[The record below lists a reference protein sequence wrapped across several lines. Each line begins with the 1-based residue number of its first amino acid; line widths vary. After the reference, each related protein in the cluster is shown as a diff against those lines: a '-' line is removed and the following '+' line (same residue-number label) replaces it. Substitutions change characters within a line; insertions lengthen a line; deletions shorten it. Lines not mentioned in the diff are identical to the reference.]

1 MLNAQC
7 SMLNAQCS
15 MLNAQCSMRTGR
27 GRPTAPLPAAKGWG
41 QGPDH
46 TLRVLPSP
54 WLSQFA
60 QAGQQPTAGASQN
73 TTGCHMGKVPP
84 TASKLSHTFQNRQPT
99 RAEVPRGGARP
110 RATGVST
117 ACMRCAGRGDSVLE
131 PQRCG
136 ARRRRRRS
144 RPGAPACSPR
154 ALLPVAWSGA
164 LFKTSAAPA
173 APRGDGQRGCSALP
187 SQHVFWLALLCSM
200 TRKQHTTA
208 PAPHSATVQQA
219 HYHNEH
225 PSDAG
230 KSTARPSACL
240 AQAAGAHAVRGP
252 AGVAGRR
259 GARAGA
265 LGHARPPLRAHL
277 ALLARQLAALA
288 VRRRAVAGRHVLL
301 RIRALQRLRFCRL
314 RGGRH
319 YVHEVHSPS
328 LPVTSNTSAE
338 LAVGQRMR
346 MGAGTAL
353 GASETVHNMT
363 QAHRRRRGAGG
374 EARGGVVG
382 QHRPAL
388 RGRAGSLR
396 ALDVRAARRREG
408 RAPEGQHRQ
417 ALGLDRRGPRL
428 LRRST
433 G

>member
-1 MLNAQC
+1 
-7 SMLNAQCS
+7 
-15 MLNAQCSMRTGR
+15 
-27 GRPTAPLPAAKGWG
+27 
-41 QGPDH
+41 
-46 TLRVLPSP
+46 
-54 WLSQFA
+54 
-60 QAGQQPTAGASQN
+60 
-73 TTGCHMGKVPP
+73 
-84 TASKLSHTFQNRQPT
+84 
-99 RAEVPRGGARP
+99 
-110 RATGVST
+110 
-117 ACMRCAGRGDSVLE
+117 
-131 PQRCG
+131 
-136 ARRRRRRS
+136 
-144 RPGAPACSPR
+144 
-154 ALLPVAWSGA
+154 
-164 LFKTSAAPA
+164 
-173 APRGDGQRGCSALP
+173 
-187 SQHVFWLALLCSM
+187 M

-288 VRRRAVAGRHVLL
+288 VRRRAVTGRHVLL